1 MGSVIARGVGQ
12 RWTARLAVVAAV
24 GAGVLLLSVAGL
36 RSVGLVAVGLAGLA
50 VSAAAGWWALTRR
63 GAVRG
68 VALVVAGA
76 APVAVLASYV
86 AARLLWLV
94 LVSLGL
100 WALAAAAGW
109 AALRG
114 DVLTGASPG
123 RPVPP
128 PERAFLLMNPR
139 SGGGKVGRFGLKE
152 KAEAL
157 GAEVLLLDAARHG
170 DLAGLA
176 RDALARGA
184 DLLGVAGGDGTQA
197 LVAAVA
203 AERGV
208 PFVVIPAG
216 TRNHFALDL
225 GLDRDDPSRSLEALT
240 DGVEFRV
247 DLGRVGGRVFV
258 NNASFG
264 AYAEVVR
271 SPAYR
276 DDKVGTV
283 LRLLPDVL
291 THRHGPRLSVG
302 AGAVTVDGPQAVLV
316 SNNPYRVGDRAGL
329 GRRDRLDGGVL
340 GMVSVRVDS
349 AVEAAD
355 LLRGR
360 HAPGLVSLTSG
371 ELVVDAD
378 QPEVQAGVDGEALT
392 LPTPVHCVSEPGALL
407 VRVPRNRPGVPPAR
421 PRLDWRRLWTLA
433 FTTGRADGPSA
444 AEPVRNAR
452 SGGSD
457 HDRSHRRRP
466 EGRWTTRA
474 GRASSRSPVRS
485 GPSAAPPAPSP
496 RPARHPPSAHRPRCR
511 PRPRAE
517 RPGRRRRA

>member
-1 MGSVIARGVGQ
+1 MGHVAAHRGAGQ
-12 RWTARLAVVAAV
+12 RWCARLAVAAAV
-24 GAGVLLLSVAGL
+24 GAGVLLLCVAGL
-36 RSVGLVAVGLAGLA
+36 KSVGLVAVGLAGLA
-50 VSAAAGWWALTRR
+50 VAAAAGWWALTRR
-63 GAVRG
+63 GVVRG
-68 VALVVAGA
+68 VAAALAAA
-76 APVAVLASYV
+76 APVAVLVSYV
-86 AARLLWLV
+86 AARLLWVV
-94 LVSLGL
+94 LVCLAL

-109 AALRG
+109 AALRADATPG
-114 DVLTGASPG
+114 TAPG

-128 PERAFLLMNPR
+128 PGHACLLMNPR
-139 SGGGKVGRFGLKE
+139 SGGGKVGRFRLKE
-152 KAEAL
+152 KAEAM
-157 GAEVLLLDAARHG
+157 GADVLLLDTARHR
-170 DLAGLA
+170 DVAQLA
-176 RDALARGA
+176 RDALDRGA

-197 LVAAVA
+197 LVADVA

-208 PFVVIPAG
+208 PFVVLPAG

-264 AYAEVVR
+264 AYAEVVQ

-283 LRLLPDVL
+283 LQLLPGVL
-291 THRHGPRLSVG
+291 THQHGPRLSVR
-302 AGAVTVDGPQAVLV
+302 AGTVTVDGPQAVLV

-340 GMVSVRVDS
+340 GVLSITVDS

-360 HAPGLVSLTSG
+360 HAPGLRSLTAG
-371 ELVVDAD
+371 ELVIDAD
-378 QPEVQAGVDGEALT
+378 QPEVQVGVDGEALA
-392 LPTPVHCVSEPGALL
+392 LPTPVRCASEPGALL

-433 FTTGRADGPSA
+433 FT
-444 AEPVRNAR
+444 
-452 SGGSD
+452 
-457 HDRSHRRRP
+457 
-466 EGRWTTRA
+466 A
-474 GRASSRSPVRS
+474 GRALPPAGVPGVR
-485 GPSAAPPAPSP
+485 GPS
-496 RPARHPPSAHRPRCR
+496 RGG
-511 PRPRAE
+511 
-517 RPGRRRRA
+517 GRSVG